1 MLTIFGGNL
10 LRQWGIKD
18 RRTELC
24 KWAQPSDVYDVVA
37 SQQGGCVDSRQ
48 WDAFHPMNIQN
59 DTSSRF
65 YNRLQGVYYAVVES
79 RWDSTRRGVC
89 VCVCRQVDGR
99 RVDVV
104 QQDVWPG
111 RAPLQDGPLCR
122 APGRRAAAG
131 RRADALPRQDTED
144 QAPLSTAPLPRA
156 LARRTVGRGQRPTSN
171 PYIRFDKTTPTSD
184 SNWTRITYDR
194 SVAV

>member
-10 LRQWGIKD
+10 LRQWGITD

-24 KWAQPSDVYDVVA
+24 KWAQPSDFYDVVA

-79 RWDSTRRGVC
+79 RCDSTRRGVC
-89 VCVCRQVDGR
+89 VCVGR
-99 RVDVV
+99 WTVGEWTSCSRTC
-104 QQDVWPG
+104 G
-111 RAPLQDGPLCR
+111 RAGHRSRTVRCVEQL
-122 APGRRAAAG
+122 AAG
-131 RRADALPRQDTED
+131 HQRVVEPTRCRGRTPRTRRRCRLHRCPAHWLAEQWGEVSDPHLTRTSVLIKQLRLVTVTE
-144 QAPLSTAPLPRA
+144 LVL
-156 LARRTVGRGQRPTSN
+156 RTIGL
-171 PYIRFDKTTPTSD
+171 
-184 SNWTRITYDR
+184 
-194 SVAV
+194 